1 MRDELASQ
9 VEAVWLSTKR
19 RVWICGSHPSERATD
34 DSVCKTLTTFHGCK
48 RIYLRCSNVG
58 QAESAALLQGM
69 KVAGPST
76 FAAQIIHLDLSR
88 FLVRFCEDLA
98 LVLRKC
104 SALEHLDFSDNL
116 SNSAESQALAQ
127 ALTNCSRLTFL
138 NLSSNRVRNDGI
150 REFASLLSQ
159 CPLTHLDLSNNAL
172 GLTGEQHLPGVL
184 PATGQLVLADILG
197 TLSSLTHL
205 NLRSNSLGP
214 TGGASVAHS
223 IIRCPHLLHLDL
235 GCNNFG
241 PSVALGSLAVSLAQC
256 RSLQVLSLKG
266 LNFGAQGTGSIAR
279 ALSHCSELRELDLSS
294 NRIGVEGAGR
304 LTELLEACTKLE
316 TIDLSWNCID
326 SEGVRRFAPGL
337 QQTSALHTLALT
349 DNNIGTAGAR
359 YLAEL
364 LPSLK
369 SLRFLRLSLTD
380 IRSEGLAEIG
390 EAVGAYNGGEY
401 FNFVANIICLDLSKR
416 RWF

>member
-172 GLTGEQHLPGVL
+172 GLTGEQHLPGSKPLFFLSRAIQDAAHFLRKLLFPDPEHTVCYQVCYQLQASSCSQTSSARYPRSRTSTSAPTLSDPQAAPFSLLLRCQLKCKQPRSWYKLYGACGCSPLFSHPAPTAAMLL
-184 PATGQLVLADILG
+184 PAAPG
-197 TLSSLTHL
+197 T
-205 NLRSNSLGP
+205 
-214 TGGASVAHS
+214 
-223 IIRCPHLLHLDL
+223 DL
-235 GCNNFG
+235 GYY
-241 PSVALGSLAVSLAQC
+241 S
-256 RSLQVLSLKG
+256 
-266 LNFGAQGTGSIAR
+266 
-279 ALSHCSELRELDLSS
+279 
-294 NRIGVEGAGR
+294 
-304 LTELLEACTKLE
+304 
-316 TIDLSWNCID
+316 
-326 SEGVRRFAPGL
+326 APG
-337 QQTSALHTLALT
+337 T
-349 DNNIGTAGAR
+349 DMGYVAAR
-359 YLAEL
+359 
-364 LPSLK
+364 
-369 SLRFLRLSLTD
+369 
-380 IRSEGLAEIG
+380 RS
-390 EAVGAYNGGEY
+390 
-401 FNFVANIICLDLSKR
+401 
-416 RWF
+416 